1 MNKLNNFSNL
11 IISAHSIIQ
20 DKLSVLRDESSS
32 HSNFRKLLEDISL
45 LLFCEA
51 SANLELE
58 KSKVKTPL
66 EITEG
71 LHLKNKILLV
81 PILRAGLGMSGEI
94 QKILPD
100 VRIGIIGIYRNEE
113 TLQPVD
119 YYKNFPKD
127 LHHYDIFVLD
137 PMIATGG
144 SAKYAFDTL
153 KQHDAENICMISIIS
168 APEGIK
174 LLEKTHP
181 GIKIYTASLDRQLND
196 KAFILPGLGD
206 AGDRYFGT

>member
-1 MNKLNNFSNL
+1 MSKPNNFTNL
-11 IISAHSIIQ
+11 IISTHSIVQ
-20 DKLSVLRDESSS
+20 DRLSTLRDESSS

-51 SANLELE
+51 SADLELQ
-58 KSKVKTPL
+58 KSNVKTPL
-66 EITEG
+66 EVTEAA
-71 LHLKNKILLV
+71 HLKKKILLV
-81 PILRAGLGMSGEI
+81 PILRAGLGMLDGI
-94 QKILPD
+94 HKILPD
-100 VRIGIIGIYRNEE
+100 ARIGMLGVYRNEE

-137 PMIATGG
+137 PMLATGG

-153 KQHDAENICMISIIS
+153 KDHGAEDFCMISVIS
-168 APEGIK
+168 APEGVK
-174 LLEKTHP
+174 LLQKTHP
-181 GIKIYTASLDRQLND
+181 KIKIYTAALDRQLND